1 MNSFF
6 SELKRRNVYKVAVA
20 YAVVGWL
27 LIQAASI
34 LFPTFEAPGW
44 VMKVFVIAIAAGFP
58 VALVIAWAFEL
69 TPEGLKRTESDAES
83 PRKQS
88 GGRTWIYVV
97 IAGCLLSFGLLWL
110 GRYTARISSVSPEI
124 YRVEDAAKAKS
135 IAVLPFENLSED
147 KANAYFVDGMQ
158 DEVITRL
165 AKIAELRVI
174 SRTST
179 QRYKTRST
187 NLSEIARELGV
198 SHLLEGTVQRVGDR
212 VRINVQLIRAANEG
226 HVWAEIYDRSLTDIF
241 AVQSE
246 LATAIAHSLHAKL
259 TGTEVKAVAAKPTNS
274 LAAYDAYLRGIDFSS
289 RPGQTPGDEQK
300 ATEAFE
306 EAVRLDPEFADAWSR
321 LARQCATLYFMQFDG
336 TPARQE
342 RARVAA
348 ETATRLA
355 PASPETLLAN
365 AYYRYH
371 VLRDYSGARELF
383 EKIRREL
390 PSSSA
395 AVEALARIARR
406 QSRWNESLRL
416 FNEAEKLNPR
426 DAHLFMDRAW
436 TFSMVRN
443 YPDTLRMIERAEAIL
458 PEDDDVL
465 ENKATYFHWTGDLK
479 AARLVIERIKD
490 RAKRLGVE
498 ISQLILERRYPEA
511 IPLLEEKLSILE
523 AGSQDR
529 GNHLDWLGTIRLAAG
544 DLEGA
549 KQAFLEA
556 KPLLEKLRL
565 EQPNSFWISQTLAS
579 VEAGLGNKDA
589 ALREAER
596 GVRVATAADDPVF
609 APAVEQNVAAIEA
622 QLGESDAAITRMER
636 LLALAYGAFP
646 LTQARMRI
654 DPAWDPL
661 RSHPRFKALV
671 EGPEP
676 KTVYH

>member
-1 MNSFF
+1 MNFF
-6 SELKRRNVYKVAVA
+6 SELKRRNVYKVAVT

-27 LIQAASI
+27 VVQVATQTFPFFEVPNWAVRLVI
-34 LFPTFEAPGW
+34 LA
-44 VMKVFVIAIAAGFP
+44 VIIGFP
-58 VALVIAWAFEL
+58 IALVIAWAFEL
-69 TPEGLKRTESDAES
+69 TPEGLKRTEGTGEPA
-83 PRKQS
+83 PKTRM
-88 GGRTWIYVV
+88 GTAWIYVV
-97 IAGCLLSFGLLWL
+97 IASVLLSAGLFFL
-110 GRYTARISSVSPEI
+110 GRYTVRVSSVSSEI

-165 AKIAELRVI
+165 AKIGELRVI

-187 NLSEIARELGV
+187 NLAEIARELGV
-198 SHLLEGTVQRVGDR
+198 SHLLEGTVQRVGER

-259 TGTEVKAVAAKPTNS
+259 TGTEVKAVAAKPTDS
-274 LAAYDAYLRGIDFSS
+274 LAAYDAYLRGIDFAS
-289 RPGQTPGDEQK
+289 RPGQNPADEKK

-306 EAVRLDPEFADAWSR
+306 EAVRLDPEFADAWAR
-321 LARQCATLYFMQFDG
+321 LARQCATLFFMQFDG

-342 RARVAA
+342 RARVAV

-416 FNEAEKLNPR
+416 FEEAEKLNPR
-426 DAHLFMDRAW
+426 DAHLLMDRAW

-443 YPDTLRMIERAEAIL
+443 YPDTLRMIERAEAIV
-458 PEDDDVL
+458 PEEGDVL

-479 AARLVIERIKD
+479 AARPVIERIKD
-490 RAKRLGVE
+490 RAKRLSIE
-498 ISQLILERRYPEA
+498 ISQLILERRYPDA
-511 IPLLEEKLSILE
+511 IRLVEEKLSTLE
-523 AGSQDR
+523 ADSQDR
-529 GNHLDWLGTIRLAAG
+529 GNYLEWLGSIRLAAG
-544 DLEGA
+544 DPEGA
-549 KQAFLEA
+549 KRAFLEA
-556 KPLLEKLRL
+556 KPLLEKLCL
-565 EQPNSFWISQTLAS
+565 EQPNSFWFSQTLAS
-579 VEAGLGNKDA
+579 VEAGLGNKKA

-596 GVRVATAADDPVF
+596 GLRVATAGDDPVF
-609 APAVEQNVAAIEA
+609 APGVEQSVAAIEA
-622 QLGESDAAITRMER
+622 QLGEADAAITRIER

-646 LTQARMRI
+646 LTQAKLRI

-661 RSHPRFKALV
+661 RSHPRFKAIV

-676 KTVYH
+676 KTIYK

>member
-1 MNSFF
+1 MNFF

-20 YAVVGWL
+20 YAVVAWL

-44 VMKVFVIAIAAGFP
+44 VMKIFVIAVAAGFP
-58 VALVIAWAFEL
+58 IALVMAWAFEL
-69 TPEGLKRTESDAES
+69 TPQGVKRTEDVTET
-83 PRKQS
+83 PFKRP
-88 GGRTWIYVV
+88 GGRAWIYIILV
-97 IAGCLLSFGLLWL
+97 AGLLSIGLFFL
-110 GRYTARISSVSPEI
+110 GRYSAGRTARTEDRDRTTASPTEKSV
-124 YRVEDAAKAKS
+124 
-135 IAVLPFENLSED
+135 AVLPFDNLSED

-187 NLSEIARELGV
+187 NLAEIARELGV
-198 SHLLEGTVQRVGDR
+198 SHLVEGTVQRVGDR
-212 VRINVQLIRAANEG
+212 VRINIQLIRAANEG

-246 LATAIAHSLHAKL
+246 LATAIAHSLQAKL
-259 TGTEVKAVAAKPTNS
+259 TGTEVKAVAAKPTDS
-274 LAAYDAYLRGIDFSS
+274 LAAYDAYLRGIDLSS
-289 RPGQTPGDEQK
+289 RPGQNPVDERK
-300 ATEAFE
+300 GMEAFE
-306 EAVRLDPEFADAWSR
+306 EAVRLDPQFADAWAR
-321 LARQCATLYFMQFDG
+321 LARQCATLFFMQFDG

-371 VLRDYSGARELF
+371 VSRDYGGARELF
-383 EKIRREL
+383 EKIRGQL
-390 PSSSA
+390 PSSSE

-406 QSRWNESLRL
+406 QSRWKDSLHL
-416 FNEAEKLNPR
+416 FEEAEKLNPR

-443 YPDTLRMIERAEAIL
+443 YPDTLRMIERAEAIV
-458 PEDDDVL
+458 PEDGDVL

-479 AARLVIERIKD
+479 AARPVIERIKD

-498 ISQLILERRYPEA
+498 ITQLMLERRFPDA
-511 IPLLEEKLSILE
+511 IRLLEEKLSPLE
-523 AGSQDR
+523 AGSQER
-529 GNHLDWLGTIRLAAG
+529 GNHLDWLGTLRLAAG

-579 VEAGLGNKDA
+579 VEAGLGNKEA

-596 GVRVATAADDPVF
+596 GVQVATAADDPVF
-609 APAVEQNVAAIEA
+609 APGVEQSVAAIEA
-622 QLGESDAAITRMER
+622 QLGEADAAITRIER
-636 LLALAYGAFP
+636 LLVLAYGAFP

-676 KTVYH
+676 KTIYK